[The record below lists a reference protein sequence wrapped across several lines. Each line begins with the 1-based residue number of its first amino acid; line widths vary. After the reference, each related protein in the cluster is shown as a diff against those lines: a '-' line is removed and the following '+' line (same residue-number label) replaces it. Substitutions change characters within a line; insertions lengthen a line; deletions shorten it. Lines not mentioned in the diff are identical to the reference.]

1 MTANLEHPVDSCEEA
16 RAMGEASCER
26 WLPDFIRWAAP
37 RLHDIEILLRAAN
50 MDGFRAGLK
59 ATLPKSQAE
68 LAEERRAKWRADR
81 IAKTAQIDAAIEG
94 FGR

>member
-1 MTANLEHPVDSCEEA
+1 MSDFENPIDASEDA
-16 RAMGEASCER
+16 RAIGQANCER
-26 WLPDFIRWAAP
+26 WLPGFMRWAAP
-37 RLHDIEILLRAAN
+37 RMHDLEILLRAAN

-68 LAEERRAKWRADR
+68 LAEERRIKWRADR

-94 FGR
+94 FGL